1 LEAGG
6 SELLSRLDDSY
17 HHMGATRM
25 SSSSRT
31 GVVDPD
37 LRLFGIR
44 NGYVC
49 STSVFPTS
57 GFSNPTHTLIALAAR
72 LAEHLAADM
81 SRHETYVA
89 VASGVRVPLLAQL

>member
-1 LEAGG
+1 LELI
-6 SELLSRLDDSY
+6 SHFDDSY

-25 SSSSRT
+25 ASSPRA

-44 NGYVC
+44 NGHVC
-49 STSVFPTS
+49 SSSVFPTS

-72 LAEHLAADM
+72 LAEHLAADV
-81 SRHETYVA
+81 SRDEA
-89 VASGVRVPLLAQL
+89 RLADASHLRVPLLTKV